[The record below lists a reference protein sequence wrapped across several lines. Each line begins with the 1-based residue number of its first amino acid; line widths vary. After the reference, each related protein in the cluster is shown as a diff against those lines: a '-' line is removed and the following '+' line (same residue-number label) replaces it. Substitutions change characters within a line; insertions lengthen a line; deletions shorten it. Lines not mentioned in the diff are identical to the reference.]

1 MAELVPSPDVRAEAA
16 AWLARLHAE
25 DRDSSDEAAFR
36 AWLNASTEHAA
47 AFEAVDR
54 MWSDVGGLVDLRAD
68 IRTDHQMNFGADLRR
83 IPVAAR
89 QPGLT
94 SRRALLAG
102 VGLLAVTG
110 GSAMFW
116 RSASAKVYETEVG
129 EQKHVAL
136 DDGSQLF
143 LDARTRIAVSFSE
156 TARVV
161 DMEYGRANFRIVP
174 DLKRPFIVEAAERK
188 IIATRCNFDVR
199 CEDGKVQV
207 VLIHGEADVK
217 SASAA
222 EGRGERLKA
231 GERLVASN
239 DVDKRDKPDMTHVLA
254 WQTGYE
260 MFDKE
265 NLAQV
270 AEEMNRY
277 STVRLEVDPSASGLK
292 VSGMYR
298 VGDNGAFAQSL
309 AKLLPISVR
318 QNGDTLVLTADSDP

>member
-1 MAELVPSPDVRAEAA
+1 MAELSPQAKAEAA

-25 DRDSSDEAAFR
+25 DRDVADEAAFR
-36 AWLNASTEHAA
+36 AWLDASPAHAQ

-54 MWSDVGGLVDLRAD
+54 MWSDVGGLTDLR
-68 IRTDHQMNFGADLRR
+68 GDLGRK
-83 IPVAAR
+83 PVRGMTRSVA
-89 QPGLT
+89 
-94 SRRALLAG
+94 SRRALLTG

-110 GSAMFW
+110 GSALFW

-143 LDARTRIAVSFSE
+143 LDAQTRIAVSFSE
-156 TARVV
+156 TARLVN
-161 DMEYGRANFRIVP
+161 MQYGRANFRIVP

-188 IIATRCNFDVR
+188 IVATRCNFDVR
-199 CEDGKVQV
+199 CENGQVQV

-217 SASAA
+217 PSSSS
-222 EGRGERLKA
+222 GGPSERLKA

-239 DVDKRDKPDMTHVLA
+239 DIEKRDKPDMTHVLA

-265 NLAQV
+265 ELAQAV
-270 AEEMNRY
+270 EEMNRY
-277 STVRLEVDPSASGLK
+277 STAKLAVDPDIAGLK

-298 VGDNGAFAQSL
+298 VGDNSAFAHAL
-309 AKLLPISVR
+309 AKLLPITVR
-318 QNGDTLVLTADSDP
+318 QIGDTLVLSADPDQ

>member
-1 MAELVPSPDVRAEAA
+1 MAELVPSQDGRAEAA

-25 DRDSSDEAAFR
+25 DRNSGDEAAFR
-36 AWLNASTEHAA
+36 AWLGADPEHVA

-54 MWSDVGGLVDLRAD
+54 MWSDVGGLTDLRT
-68 IRTDHQMNFGADLRR
+68 RPDLRR
-83 IPVAAR
+83 IPAPLR
-89 QPGLT
+89 QPALA

-102 VGLLAVTG
+102 VGLLAVSG
-110 GSAMFW
+110 GSALFW

-174 DLKRPFIVEAAERK
+174 DLKRPFIVEAAEHQ

-217 SASAA
+217 PASAS

-239 DVDKRDKPDMTHVLA
+239 DVEKRDKPDLTRVLA

-265 NLAQV
+265 TLARV

-277 STVRLEVDPSASGLK
+277 STTRLEVDPSAAGLK

-298 VGDNGAFAQSL
+298 VGDNSAFAQSL
-309 AKLLPISVR
+309 AKLLPIAVR

>member
-1 MAELVPSPDVRAEAA
+1 MPEAAPSPEIRAEAA

-25 DRDSSDEAAFR
+25 DRDTVDEAAFR
-36 AWLNASTEHAA
+36 AWLTASPVHAA

-54 MWSDVGGLVDLRAD
+54 MWSDVGGLNDFRKD
-68 IRTDHQMNFGADLRR
+68 FRTPYRR
-83 IPVAAR
+83 PAPSLA
-89 QPGLT
+89 

-110 GSAMFW
+110 GSALFW
-116 RSASAKVYETEVG
+116 RSASAKVYETDVG

-143 LDARTRIAVSFSE
+143 LDAQTRISVSFSE
-156 TARVV
+156 TERTV
-161 DMEYGRANFRIVP
+161 DMQYGRANFRVVP
-174 DLKRPFIVEAAERK
+174 DLKRPFIVEAAEHR
-188 IIATRCNFDVR
+188 IVATRCNFDVR
-199 CEDGKVQV
+199 CEDGQVQV

-217 SASAA
+217 SSAA
-222 EGRGERLKA
+222 GRGQGERLKA

-239 DVDKRDKPDMTHVLA
+239 DIEKRDKPDLSHVLA

-265 NLAQV
+265 DLAQAV
-270 AEEMNRY
+270 EEMNRY
-277 STVRLEVDPSASGLK
+277 STAKLAVDPSVAGLK

-298 VGDNGAFAQSL
+298 VGDNGAFARSL
-309 AKLLPISVR
+309 AKLLPIALR
-318 QNGDTLVLTADSDP
+318 QSGDTLILTADSDP

>member
-1 MAELVPSPDVRAEAA
+1 MTGLSPQTRAEAA

-25 DRDSSDEAAFR
+25 DRDAADEAAFR
-36 AWLNASTEHAA
+36 AWLDASPAHAQ

-54 MWSDVGGLVDLRAD
+54 MWSDVGGLTDLRGDPDRKPA
-68 IRTDHQMNFGADLRR
+68 H
-83 IPVAAR
+83 
-89 QPGLT
+89 GLT
-94 SRRALLAG
+94 RSPASRRALLMG

-110 GSAMFW
+110 GSALFW
-116 RSASAKVYETEVG
+116 RSASAKVYQTEVG

-143 LDARTRIAVSFSE
+143 LDAQTRIAVSFSE

-161 DMEYGRANFRIVP
+161 DMQYGRANFRIVP
-174 DLKRPFIVEAAERK
+174 DSKRPFIVEAAERK
-188 IIATRCNFDVR
+188 IVATRCNFDVR
-199 CEDGKVQV
+199 CENGQVQV

-217 SASAA
+217 PAPSSG
-222 EGRGERLKA
+222 GRSERLKA

-239 DVDKRDKPDMTHVLA
+239 DVEKRDKPDMTHVLA

-265 NLAQV
+265 ELAQAV
-270 AEEMNRY
+270 EEMNRY
-277 STVRLEVDPSASGLK
+277 STAKLAVDPDIAGLK

-298 VGDNGAFAQSL
+298 VGDNGAFARSL
-309 AKLLPISVR
+309 AKLLPITVR
-318 QNGDTLVLTADSDP
+318 QIGDTLVLSADPDQ

>member
-1 MAELVPSPDVRAEAA
+1 MAPDVPPPEARAEAA

-25 DRDSSDEAAFR
+25 DRDAADEAGFR
-36 AWLNASTEHAA
+36 AWLDASPDHAA

-54 MWSDVGGLVDLRAD
+54 MWSDVGGL
-68 IRTDHQMNFGADLRR
+68 NGFPADLRNSFGR
-83 IPVAAR
+83 APDR
-89 QPGLT
+89 RPGLA

-110 GSAMFW
+110 GSALFW
-116 RSASAKVYETEVG
+116 RSASAKVYQTDVG

-143 LDARTRIAVSFSE
+143 LDAQTKVAVSFSD
-156 TARVV
+156 TARLV
-161 DMEYGRANFRIVP
+161 DMQYGRVNFRVVP
-174 DLKRPFIVEAAERK
+174 DSKRPFIVEAAEKK
-188 IIATRCNFDVR
+188 IVATRCNFDVR

-217 SASAA
+217 PASAP
-222 EGRGERLKA
+222 ESRGERLTA
-231 GERLVASN
+231 GERLVAAN
-239 DVDKRDKPDMTHVLA
+239 DIVTRDKPDMTHVLA

-265 NLAQV
+265 NLAQA

-277 STVRLEVDPSASGLK
+277 STAKLAVDPSVAELK

-298 VGDNGAFAQSL
+298 VGDNSAFAHSL
-309 AKLLPISVR
+309 TKLLPVTVR
-318 QNGDTLVLTADSDP
+318 QIGDTLVLTADPDQ